1 MLLRNGSTNAHAAPC
16 ASAVPCRRL
25 SLSRL
30 PSRPSFFTQL
40 AEPSLA
46 SRSFSSAYHEY
57 LNHT

>member
-1 MLLRNGSTNAHAAPC
+1 MLLQNGAHAAPC

-40 AEPSLA
+40 AEPSEAESCLKEPLL
-46 SRSFSSAYHEY
+46 RHP
-57 LNHT
+57 